1 MTSMDSRAARM
12 RLAPGDILW
21 LKRGALVVLALGI
34 AVGLA
39 FLMGWIDARAPGT
52 AAAPSN
58 AIEGFRSA
66 HFGADEAEV
75 LSAIAGDF
83 GKRGADVRVLDN
95 AKEKTRVLA
104 VRVNDLFPGSGE
116 AEIGYVLGYQSK
128 RLIQVNVLW
137 GTPVTPAATA
147 ADMGRI
153 SMLLQSYFCFA
164 GASGAR
170 EAPQIAE
177 WRHRRLRGR
186 GCEGPL
192 CAAPLPRRR
201 NQGEGGRGEGRCT
214 GEEARHATACL
225 CRRSEIARYLQ
236 AAARHF
242 LGAG

>member
-128 RLIQVNVLW
+128 RLIQVNFLW

-153 SMLLQSYFCFA
+153 SMLLQSYFASLALPVRERPRKLPNGGIVAFEGADAKGRSVQLLFRAAEIKAKADA
-164 GASGAR
+164 GKAD
-170 EAPQIAE
+170 APAKKLVML
-177 WRHRRLRGR
+177 RLAYVADPKSPDIFKLRPG
-186 GCEGPL
+186 
-192 CAAPLPRRR
+192 
-201 NQGEGGRGEGRCT
+201 T
-214 GEEARHATACL
+214 
-225 CRRSEIARYLQ
+225 
-236 AAARHF
+236 F
-242 LGAG
+242 